1 MTKVIS
7 NINTL
12 RKILKASDKVIN
24 FVPTM
29 GNIHLGH
36 ESLIKPAVKKSQIS
50 IISIFVNPMQFSEK
64 EDFDNYP
71 RTFNDDIKKIHNLGV
86 NYVFSPNQ
94 SFIDNIKES
103 SSTNLPNITRVLCGK
118 DRPGHF
124 HGVVLIVSK
133 LLKLINPDFIYLGEK
148 DYQQIIVIKRLID
161 KLFIKTKI
169 ITHPIVREKNGLVYN
184 VSVDNSEYENSGMFT
199 ILTSVDKTKL
209 ISYLENDSQK
219 NGAIPIIIDTL
230 NNIVEDG
237 ITEDELEKAKGFLEG
252 AFTLEHEDSVNISD
266 YNGNIVCLDKQ
277 YLIPIKQLHR
287 VRYNPITLEDV
298 NETAK
303 KYF

>member
-1 MTKVIS
+1 MTEVIS

-50 IISIFVNPMQFSEK
+50 IISIFVNPLQFSEK

-103 SSTNLPNITRVLCGK
+103 SSTNLSKITRVLCGK

-169 ITHPIVREKNGLVYN
+169 ITHPIVREKNGLAF
-184 VSVDNSEYENSGMFT
+184 SSRNSKINYKSKIISSEIFKVLKKIKSEIKKGSF
-199 ILTSVDKTKL
+199 L
-209 ISYLENDSQK
+209 IERFDYYRKFLINIGFEKVNYLEIRQNDSLLKLDEQFSVCRLFISVQIDKIRLIDNLILGEIRKSGQK
-219 NGAIPIIIDTL
+219 II
-230 NNIVEDG
+230 N
-237 ITEDELEKAKGFLEG
+237 F
-252 AFTLEHEDSVNISD
+252 
-266 YNGNIVCLDKQ
+266 
-277 YLIPIKQLHR
+277 
-287 VRYNPITLEDV
+287 
-298 NETAK
+298 
-303 KYF
+303 

>member
-1 MTKVIS
+1 
-7 NINTL
+7 
-12 RKILKASDKVIN
+12 
-24 FVPTM
+24 TM

-169 ITHPIVREKNGLVYN
+169 ITHPIVREKNGLAF
-184 VSVDNSEYENSGMFT
+184 SSRNSKINYKSK
-199 ILTSVDKTKL
+199 I
-209 ISYLENDSQK
+209 ISSEIFKVLK
-219 NGAIPIIIDTL
+219 
-230 NNIVEDG
+230 
-237 ITEDELEKAKGFLEG
+237 K
-252 AFTLEHEDSVNISD
+252 
-266 YNGNIVCLDKQ
+266 
-277 YLIPIKQLHR
+277 IKSE
-287 VRYNPITLEDV
+287 IE
-298 NETAK
+298 
-303 KYF
+303 